1 MTDSIS
7 IGYSILKDSGEL
19 LTFDVEIDDQN
30 QSKPPNLITSD
41 NENCTAECTR
51 PLAQSLVSQETQ
63 PNNSVLNLNPDPNRL
78 ESSASGS

>member
-51 PLAQSLVSQETQ
+51 PLAQSLVSQKTQ
-63 PNNSVLNLNPDPNRL
+63 PDNAVVTVQPDPTDV